1 MATLQQIRSK
11 GPLLVIAVGLAL
23 FAFIAGDAWQVLQP
37 HQSQDVGEVNGESL
51 SAQDYQTMVEEY
63 KLDDAE
69 IVLTAYGTVGRIVKS
84 SVDLLREK
92 GIKAGLIR
100 PITVYPFPKDA
111 FKKVGEMANVKEI
124 VTVELS
130 TGQYIEDVK
139 LYTECR
145 KPVKFYGRSGGNVM
159 SPEDVVEFVLK
170 EVK

>member
-1 MATLQQIRSK
+1 M
-11 GPLLVIAVGLAL
+11 
-23 FAFIAGDAWQVLQP
+23 
-37 HQSQDVGEVNGESL
+37 
-51 SAQDYQTMVEEY
+51 
-63 KLDDAE
+63 
-69 IVLTAYGTVGRIVKS
+69 
-84 SVDLLREK
+84 LREK

-111 FKKVGEMANVKEI
+111 FKRVGEMANVKEI

-159 SPEDVVEFVLK
+159 SPEDVVDFVLK
-170 EVK
+170 EAK